1 MSILL
6 SSVTICSS
14 PPYPLSCLE
23 VSSFHA
29 IIWSFP
35 DNLSAFDQDINAKAS
50 LAFPQL
56 YTRGILGLEYTRSK
70 FWLYM
75 FDGFYQSVIVYFIPY
90 LSFSEGASF
99 SWSGKTLDS
108 LADFG
113 TTVAIAA
120 IFSANIFVGLN
131 TR

>member
-1 MSILL
+1 MSIHLFWAI
-6 SSVTICSS
+6 ICSS
-14 PPYPLSCLE
+14 LRFPLLCLE
-23 VSSFHA
+23 VGTQIGLTNAFLT
-29 IIWSFP
+29 
-35 DNLSAFDQDINAKAS
+35 NLSAFDQDINAKAS

-56 YTRGILGLEYTRSK
+56 YTRGILGLEYTRTK
-70 FWLYM
+70 FWAYM
-75 FDGFYQSVIVYFIPY
+75 FDGFYQSIIVYFIPY

-113 TTVAIAA
+113 TTVSIAA

-131 TR
+131 NR